1 MTTIRI
7 AIAAAAIAT
16 LTSTASAAPS
26 GYWETSKTLH
36 AILGRN
42 DVADALRQQP
52 IESITATES
61 GYRIKSR
68 DCSVD
73 VRVDRKESS
82 KPGPNGIR
90 IHVGHS
96 RCH

>member
-1 MTTIRI
+1 M
-7 AIAAAAIAT
+7 AA
-16 LTSTASAAPS
+16 LTSTASAALS
-26 GYWETSKTLH
+26 GYWETSKVLH

-42 DVADALRQQP
+42 DVADALKQQP
-52 IESITATES
+52 IESIMSTGS

-73 VRVDRKESS
+73 VRVDRKQAS
-82 KPGPNGIR
+82 KPGLGGFR